1 MKMRVLTDFSARV
14 VVPALTDTLIGLS
27 HANYT
32 ELQFGNLDAQLFFI
46 HDFLYLG
53 EGLN

>member
-1 MKMRVLTDFSARV
+1 MRVLTDFSDRV
-14 VVPALTDTLIGLS
+14 VVPTLTDAVIGLW

-32 ELQFGNLDAQLFFI
+32 ELQFGNLDAQLFFS

-53 EGLN
+53 KGLN